1 MDEVRIG
8 IIGSGVMGQAH
19 MRNVKNTKR
28 VKLAAI
34 CDMNAEAVKR
44 LSEEHGVKGFTD
56 ANEMFKSGLI
66 DAVMIATP
74 HYSHTPLTLAAFEA
88 GIHVLC
94 EKPIAVHKADAEI
107 MLEAHKKHPELKFA
121 AMFNCRT
128 LPPFK
133 KLKELIDSGEI
144 GKIQRVNWIIT
155 TWFRS
160 QSYYNSGTWRAT
172 WKGEGGGVLL
182 NQCPHQLDLF
192 QWLFGMPEK
201 VQAFCGIGKYHNIEV
216 EDEVTAF
223 MEFKNGATGI
233 FITSTAEAPG
243 TNRLEVTCERGR
255 IVLEDNKIRFDRTT
269 ESVPE
274 FLKTSKSPFGTPETW
289 KIEIP
294 VADNPASMH
303 QIVIENFVNSILDG
317 VPLTAPGEEGIRS
330 VELGNAMLYS
340 AMKKVPVQMPLD
352 GKAYKDMLQG
362 LIDNSKFVKTAPATN
377 AAPTDISKSF
387 SQK

>member
-19 MRNVKNTKR
+19 MQSIKKTKR
-28 VKLAAI
+28 ARLAAV
-34 CDMNAEAVKR
+34 CDMNGEAVKK
-44 LSEEHGVKGFTD
+44 LSEEHDVKGFTD
-56 ANEMFKSGLI
+56 ANEMFKSGMI

-74 HYSHTPLTLAAFEA
+74 HYSHTPLAVAAFDA
-88 GIHVLC
+88 KIHVLC

-107 MLEAHKKHPELKFA
+107 MIEAHRKHPELKFA
-121 AMFNCRT
+121 AMFNCRN
-128 LPPFK
+128 LSPFK
-133 KLKELIDSGEI
+133 KLKKIIDSGEA

-160 QSYYNSGTWRAT
+160 QAYYNSGSWRAT

-223 MEFKNGATGI
+223 MEFKNGSTGI
-233 FITSTAEAPG
+233 FITSTGEAPG

-255 IVLEDNKIRFDRTT
+255 IVLENNKIIFDRTL
-269 ESVPE
+269 ESVPA
-274 FLKTSKSPFGTPETW
+274 FIKTAKTAFETPETW
-289 KIEIP
+289 KVEVP
-294 VADNPASMH
+294 VPEDTGSMH
-303 QIVIENFVNSILDG
+303 QLIIENFVNSIIDG
-317 VPLTAPGEEGIRS
+317 SPLTAPGEEGIKS

-340 AMKKVPVQMPLD
+340 AMKKIPVEMPLD
-352 GKAYKDMLQG
+352 GTAYKNFLQS
-362 LIDNSKFVKTAPATN
+362 LVDNSTFVK
-377 AAPTDISKSF
+377 AAPVAAANDDFTKSF
-387 SQK
+387 AQK